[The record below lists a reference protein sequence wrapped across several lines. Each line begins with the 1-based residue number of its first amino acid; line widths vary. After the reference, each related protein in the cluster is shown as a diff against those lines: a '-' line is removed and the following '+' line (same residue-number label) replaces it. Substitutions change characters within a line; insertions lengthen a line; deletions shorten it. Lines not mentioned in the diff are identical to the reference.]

1 MTVKQRNYARLVPV
15 LIIAVITILAG
26 CAVKK
31 EIKAD
36 PKTGVNL
43 TYQVPGNQAL
53 QYAYTLD
60 ATQKVE
66 VMGQTQ
72 ETKIKQ
78 SSKFS
83 VQAKGFKEKNL
94 LLGITLDAQDMK
106 AVTPQMNLTSDIS
119 SLNGKT
125 FDMVL
130 SPLGKELE
138 LIGTEELQYELKPIG
153 EKQNASSPFKA
164 IFPDLAGRTVKIGDT
179 WTSQDDFKDKGGG
192 FEVHFISD
200 NTHTLEGTETVN
212 QMDCIKVSTK
222 ITGTIEGKGK
232 QRGVDMSIKGTLT
245 GTASWYFAYEKGI
258 FVKDNTD
265 LEIKSNVVIP
275 AQGMTIPLTM
285 QMKIEVTLL

>member
-1 MTVKQRNYARLVPV
+1 MKVKQRNYARLVPV

-43 TYQVPGNQAL
+43 TYQVPENQAL
-53 QYAYTLD
+53 QYTYTLD

-106 AVTPQMNLTSDIS
+106 VATPQMNLTSTIS

-138 LIGTEELQYELKPIG
+138 LIGTEKLQYELKPTG
-153 EKQNASSPFKA
+153 DKQNASSPFKA

-179 WTSQDDFKDKGGG
+179 WTSQDDFKDNAGGI
-192 FEVHFISD
+192 EIHLITD
-200 NTHTLEGTETVN
+200 NTHTLEGTEIAN
-212 QMDCIKVSTK
+212 GLNCIKVSTK
-222 ITGTIEGKGK
+222 MAGTIEGKGK
-232 QRGVDMSIKGTLT
+232 QRGMAMTIKGTIT
-245 GTASWYFAYEKGI
+245 GTSTWYFAYEKGI
-258 FVKDNTD
+258 HVKESTD
-265 LEIKSNVVIP
+265 LVVKSDVVIT
-275 AQGMTIPLTM
+275 AQNMTIPVTR